1 MQILGMKQ
9 KPAEI
14 RSNAL
19 NHLQQLNSL
28 QGKLIGQNWAVWF
41 TVHKH
46 AIKHM
51 HKNQEPSST
60 NFTAC
65 IFLPCLH
72 ISDVDDKV
80 EITRQVDFF

>member
-1 MQILGMKQ
+1 MQISGMKQ
-9 KPAEI
+9 KPAEL

-19 NHLQQLNSL
+19 NHLQQLSSL

-46 AIKHM
+46 AIKRE
-51 HKNQEPSST
+51 NQEASST

-65 IFLPCLH
+65 ICLPCLH

-80 EITRQVDFF
+80 EITRRVDFF